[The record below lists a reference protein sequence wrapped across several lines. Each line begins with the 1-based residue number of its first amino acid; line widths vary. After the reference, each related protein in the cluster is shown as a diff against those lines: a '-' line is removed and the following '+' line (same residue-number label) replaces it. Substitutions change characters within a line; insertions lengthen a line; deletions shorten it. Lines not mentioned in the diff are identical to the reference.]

1 MKRFLAILVMVTLI
15 VCASATAFAYTEKLD
30 HDTVVETTPFGAT
43 FPGNHH
49 YLLYAG
55 TEVEVVGWYNEY
67 EVIHLITDGNTE
79 YGTLYIRYA
88 EGAGDDYC
96 NNDYNENGKIVK
108 GVVGDGWQVWAR
120 YEPRSQY
127 EDGEE
132 KGDVILHEGDVVEIN
147 GDSVYDEQGNKY
159 YPIRMLNKNGYYVQ
173 RYVTAKYIDIIVD
186 E

>member
-1 MKRFLAILVMVTLI
+1 MKRFLTIVMVVILM
-15 VCASATAFAYTEKLD
+15 VCVNVTAFAYTEKITQ
-30 HDTVVETTPFGAT
+30 DTVVETTPFGPA
-43 FPGNHH
+43 FADNAH

-55 TEVEVVGWYNEY
+55 TEIEVLGWYNEY
-67 EVIHLITDGNTE
+67 KVIRLITNGVRE
-79 YGTLYIRYA
+79 YGTLYIRYD
-88 EGAGDDYC
+88 ERTDNYC
-96 NNDYNENGKIVK
+96 DNDYNENGKIVK

-147 GDSVYDEQGNKY
+147 GASVYDEQGNKY
-159 YPIRMLNKNGYYVQ
+159 YPIRMLNRNGYYVQ
-173 RYVTAKYIDIIVD
+173 RYVTARYIDIIVD